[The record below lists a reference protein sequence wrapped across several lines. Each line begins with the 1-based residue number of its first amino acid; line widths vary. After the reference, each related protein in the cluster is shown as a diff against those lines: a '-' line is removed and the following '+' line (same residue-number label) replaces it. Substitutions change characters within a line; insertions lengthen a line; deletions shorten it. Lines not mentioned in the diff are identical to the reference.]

1 MHCLVVNIGLRTH
14 KRAIA
19 GHDPFCRVGVL
30 QRIGSPPSFAETG
43 TKRMATIVLNVQRQL
58 VCAKQ
63 FALQEPRLEMLY
75 LTHQSILIQP
85 RIEPLL
91 ALVRERQPKGRA
103 LGVPLQMVHDP
114 LAEML
119 AAALVLWR
127 YADV

>member
-1 MHCLVVNIGLRTH
+1 
-14 KRAIA
+14 
-19 GHDPFCRVGVL
+19 
-30 QRIGSPPSFAETG
+30 
-43 TKRMATIVLNVQRQL
+43 
-58 VCAKQ
+58 
-63 FALQEPRLEMLY
+63 MLC